1 MKKTILILGVFSIM
15 TIVSCKK
22 KDDNPMTPQVET
34 STTTTTTSA
43 PTAATS
49 GQVKDSTSIKVGT
62 DGVNVT
68 TKDGATKT
76 SVNVS
81 GGEAKIEIKK

>member
-1 MKKTILILGVFSIM
+1 MKKITLLLGLLSIM

-22 KDDNPMTPQVET
+22 KEDKPMTPQVET
-34 STTTTTTSA
+34 TTVTTPASPVA
-43 PTAATS
+43 SEQA
-49 GQVKDSTSIKVGT
+49 KDSTSIKVAT

-68 TKDGATKT
+68 TKSGSTKT

-81 GGEAKIEIKK
+81 GGEAKIEVKK

>member
-1 MKKTILILGVFSIM
+1 M

-22 KDDNPMTPQVET
+22 KDDNPMNPQVET
-34 STTTTTTSA
+34 NGEPTTSIT
-43 PTAATS
+43 PGS
-49 GQVKDSTSIKVGT
+49 EEVKDSTSIKVGT
-62 DGVNVT
+62 NGVNIS

-76 SVNVS
+76 DVNVS

>member
-1 MKKTILILGVFSIM
+1 MKKATLFLGILSILA
-15 TIVSCKK
+15 IVSCKK
-22 KDDNPMTPQVET
+22 KEDKPFPPQVET
-34 STTTTTTSA
+34 SNATTTST
-43 PTAATS
+43 PVVS
-49 GQVKDSTSIKVGT
+49 GEVKDSTSIKVGT

>member
-1 MKKTILILGVFSIM
+1 MKKTILILGILSIM

-22 KDDNPMTPQVET
+22 KDDNPIAPQVET
-34 STTTTTTSA
+34 NGEPTTSI
-43 PTAATS
+43 TAGS
-49 GQVKDSTSIKVGT
+49 GEVKDSTSIKVGT

>member
-1 MKKTILILGVFSIM
+1 MKKIILILGVLSIM

-22 KDDNPMTPQVET
+22 KDVNPVTPQVET
-34 STTTTTTSA
+34 TTVTTPATPAA
-43 PTAATS
+43 PTQA
-49 GQVKDSTSIKVGT
+49 KDSSSIVVGT

-68 TKDGATKT
+68 TKSGSTKT

-81 GGEAKIEIKK
+81 GGDAKIEIKK

>member
-1 MKKTILILGVFSIM
+1 MKKIILVLGVLSMI

-22 KDDNPMTPQVET
+22 KDDNPIAPQVET
-34 STTTTTTSA
+34 SNPTTTS
-43 PTAATS
+43 TS
-49 GQVKDSTSIKVGT
+49 EGSGEVKDSTSIKVGT
-62 DGVNVT
+62 DGLNVT

>member
-1 MKKTILILGVFSIM
+1 MKKIILILGILSIM

-22 KDDNPMTPQVET
+22 KDDNPIAPKVET
-34 STTTTTTSA
+34 NGEPTTSI
-43 PTAATS
+43 TAGS
-49 GQVKDSTSIKVGT
+49 EEVKDSTSIKVGT

>member
-1 MKKTILILGVFSIM
+1 MKKTILILGVLSIM

-34 STTTTTTSA
+34 STTTTTST
-43 PTAATS
+43 PTATAS
-49 GQVKDSTSIKVGT
+49 GQAKDSTSIKVGT

>member
-1 MKKTILILGVFSIM
+1 MKKTILILGVLSMM

-22 KDDNPMTPQVET
+22 KDGNPVNPQVET
-34 STTTTTTSA
+34 SETGATTTST
-43 PTAATS
+43 PTAS
-49 GQVKDSTSIKVGT
+49 GQAKDSTSIRVGT

-81 GGEAKIEIKK
+81 GGDAKIEIKK

>member
-1 MKKTILILGVFSIM
+1 MKKTILILGVLSIM

-43 PTAATS
+43 PTSTASAP
-49 GQVKDSTSIKVGT
+49 VKDSTSIRVGT

-68 TKDGATKT
+68 SKTGGTK
-76 SVNVS
+76 VNVS
-81 GGEAKIEIKK
+81 GGEATIEIKK

>member
-1 MKKTILILGVFSIM
+1 MKKIALLLGVLSIM

-22 KDDNPMTPQVET
+22 KDDKPMTPQVET
-34 STTTTTTSA
+34 TTVTTPTSPVA
-43 PTAATS
+43 SEQA
-49 GQVKDSTSIKVGT
+49 KDSTSIKVAT

-68 TKDGATKT
+68 TKSGSTKT

-81 GGEAKIEIKK
+81 GGTAKIEVKK

>member
-1 MKKTILILGVFSIM
+1 MKKIILILGILSIM

-22 KDDNPMTPQVET
+22 KDGNPVTPQVET
-34 STTTTTTSA
+34 TTVTTPA
-43 PTAATS
+43 IPAATR
-49 GQVKDSTSIKVGT
+49 QAKDSSSIVVGT

-68 TKDGATKT
+68 TKSGSTKT

-81 GGEAKIEIKK
+81 GGDAKIEIKK

>member
-1 MKKTILILGVFSIM
+1 MKKIILILGVLSIM

-22 KDDNPMTPQVET
+22 KDDKPMTPQVET
-34 STTTTTTSA
+34 TTTTTTSA
-43 PTAATS
+43 PTATVS
-49 GQVKDSTSIKVGT
+49 GQAKDSTSIKVAT

-68 TKDGATKT
+68 TKNGATKT

-81 GGEAKIEIKK
+81 GGEAKIEVKK

>member
-1 MKKTILILGVFSIM
+1 MKKTILILGVLSIM

-22 KDDNPMTPQVET
+22 KDGNPVNPQVET
-34 STTTTTTSA
+34 SETSGA
-43 PTAATS
+43 ATPSTPTAS
-49 GQVKDSTSIKVGT
+49 GQAKDSTSIRVGT

-81 GGEAKIEIKK
+81 GGDAKIEIKK